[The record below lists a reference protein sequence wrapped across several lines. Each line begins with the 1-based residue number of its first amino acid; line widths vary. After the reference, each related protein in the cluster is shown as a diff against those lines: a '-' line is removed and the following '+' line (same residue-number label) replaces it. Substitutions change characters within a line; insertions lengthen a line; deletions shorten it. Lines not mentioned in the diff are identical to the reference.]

1 MDNNTYLDPD
11 AMVRRINKMKEEAEA
26 VYKEISKANFIME
39 DLKKDFTG
47 ESAARLQKKYNDLAN
62 TYDELLR
69 FLNEK
74 ATMMAGLTT
83 NIKNADEQ

>member
-39 DLKKDFTG
+39 DLKSNFTG

-74 ATMMAGLTT
+74 AM
-83 NIKNADEQ
+83 